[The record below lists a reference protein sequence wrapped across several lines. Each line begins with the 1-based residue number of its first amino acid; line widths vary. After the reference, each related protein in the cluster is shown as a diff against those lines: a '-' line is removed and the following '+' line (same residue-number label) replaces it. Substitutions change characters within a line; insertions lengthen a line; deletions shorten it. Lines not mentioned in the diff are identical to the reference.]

1 MAIYSKYELF
11 HALITTGLYDYK
23 RKGEKKESYNS
34 LKTFNNFLKNVQ
46 GAIGLIQESRSRYH
60 YYSEY

>member
-11 HALITTGLYDYK
+11 HALITIGLYDYK

-34 LKTFNNFLKNVQ
+34 LKTFNNFLKRAQ
-46 GAIGLIQESRSRYH
+46 AAIG
-60 YYSEY
+60 